1 MEPCK
6 GLFWWTGERL
16 LFVQFPCGAGG
27 NALGDAAP
35 WRIGT
40 TTAGPGP
47 GCPRTSHRGKPLTT
61 TPEAGGIA
69 AGRAYLFLSPLL
81 CREEVVL
88 QVKDAFGLDQLP
100 VLLKADGS
108 HHYRCYLD
116 E

>member
-16 LFVQFPCGAGG
+16 LCVQFPCGAGG
-27 NALGDAAP
+27 NAWGTPLP

-61 TPEAGGIA
+61 TPRPGGIA
-69 AGRAYLFLSPLL
+69 AGASLFVSLPSSVQ
-81 CREEVVL
+81 EEVVL

>member
-16 LFVQFPCGAGG
+16 LCVQFPCGADG
-27 NALGDAAP
+27 NTLGAAAP
-35 WRIGT
+35 LADWNNHRR
-40 TTAGPGP
+40 AWARL
-47 GCPRTSHRGKPLTT
+47 PRTSHRGKPLIT

-69 AGRAYLFLSPLL
+69 AGASLFVSLPSSVQGGSGAASQ
-81 CREEVVL
+81 RR
-88 QVKDAFGLDQLP
+88 FGLDQLP

-108 HHYRCYLD
+108 RHYRCYLD

>member
-16 LFVQFPCGAGG
+16 LCVQFSCGADG

-35 WRIGT
+35 LADWNN
-40 TTAGPGP
+40 
-47 GCPRTSHRGKPLTT
+47 HRRAWARLPKDVTQGKV
-61 TPEAGGIA
+61 
-69 AGRAYLFLSPLL
+69 LSPLL